1 MSTASS
7 TPPAPPIDLLGTGL
21 GGGGRFRTPEE
32 YVAYLREF
40 GVTRFPFVD
49 QPEGPALDAASAQL
63 GAALAHFVDTYRTLH
78 DDGYTGALREV
89 RALVAKAPAGQDAA
103 TTERE
108 VARYAGAL
116 ALMPVVEEPERPE
129 AA

>member
-1 MSTASS
+1 MSTASIVG
-7 TPPAPPIDLLGTGL
+7 PPSGTLAIAQGL

-32 YVAYLREF
+32 YVAYLREL
-40 GVTRFPFVD
+40 GASRFPFAD
-49 QPEGPALDAASAQL
+49 HPEDRALDAASAQL

-78 DDGYTGALREV
+78 DDGYTGAVREV

-108 VARYAGAL
+108 IARYAGAL
-116 ALMPVVEEPERPE
+116 ALMPVGEEPERP